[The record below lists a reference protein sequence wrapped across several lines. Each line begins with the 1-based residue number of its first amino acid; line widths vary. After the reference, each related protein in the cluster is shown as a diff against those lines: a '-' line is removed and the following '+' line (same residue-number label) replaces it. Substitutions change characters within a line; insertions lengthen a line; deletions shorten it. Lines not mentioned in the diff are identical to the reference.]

1 LIIARLEKMP
11 ANNRFPSF
19 IATAIVLVMI
29 AGCGGGSSVSFPTP
43 QGTFTNANLSGPFAF
58 SYTGSDAGGFLAVAG
73 SFVADGAGHITSG
86 TQDINSAAGI
96 STNVAVSGTYLVRAD
111 GRGTIT
117 LNSTAGTS
125 TLDFVIVAG
134 GHALVTRFDAR
145 ATGSGTIDQQTASAF
160 SNAALAGP
168 FAFTLSGIDT
178 GGAPLGVGGV
188 FTSDATGTLTS
199 GLDDSNDNGFIVTN
213 DPMTGSIPVTASGR
227 GTATL
232 NTFRGA
238 LAFAYYVV
246 DASHLKVV
254 GTNGLSALGGEA
266 FRQTGPFSNASVSG
280 PFAFT
285 VAGADLLQIKP
296 FAAGGVLTS
305 DGAGNVTSGI
315 EDFNDGG
322 SVTTGV
328 PLTGTYAMAANGRG
342 TLSLNA
348 GSTFSLIIYPSSGG
362 VLVLEIDRF
371 MTTGAALQQQT
382 APFTAG
388 SFQGTYGMNFTAATS
403 SGSELD
409 SIAEFTA
416 DGVSKLNGIIDLN
429 NSGGITFGQP
439 MSGTFVANAKGRNA
453 LSLQTPL
460 GVQNMIVY
468 LVNGNRAVFVEV
480 DSAIVAAGDIRH
492 Q

>member
-1 LIIARLEKMP
+1 MFP
-11 ANNRFPSF
+11 AKKRFLLSL
-19 IATAIVLVMI
+19 ATAITLI
-29 AGCGGGSSVSFPTP
+29 ITAGCGGNGSVNFPPP
-43 QGTFTNANLSGPFAF
+43 QGSFTNANLNGSFAF

-86 TQDINSAAGI
+86 TEDINSGAAVSPNAAI
-96 STNVAVSGTYLVRAD
+96 SGTYLVRAD

-117 LNSTAGTS
+117 LNSPAGNS

-134 GHALVTRFDAR
+134 GHALVTRFDNR

-168 FAFTLSGIDT
+168 FAFTLSGIDA
-178 GGAPLGVGGV
+178 GGVPMSVGGV

-199 GLDDSNDNGFIVTN
+199 GLDDSNDNGLIVTN
-213 DPMTGSIPVTASGR
+213 DPMTGSIPVASTGR

-232 NTFRGA
+232 NTSRGA
-238 LAFAYYVV
+238 LTFAYYVV
-246 DASHLKVV
+246 DANHLKIV
-254 GTNGLSALGGEA
+254 GTNIFPALGGEA
-266 FRQTGPFSNASVSG
+266 FRQTGPFTNASVSG

-285 VAGADLLQIKP
+285 IAGADLLNGNP

-305 DGAGNVTSGI
+305 DGAGNVTAGI

-322 SVTTGV
+322 SVTTAV
-328 PLTGTYAMAANGRG
+328 PFTGTYAMAANGRG
-342 TLSLNA
+342 TLTLNTTA
-348 GSTFSLIIYPSSGG
+348 GIFTFAIYPSSSG
-362 VLVLEIDRF
+362 VLALETDSRF
-371 MTTGAALQQQT
+371 LTSGTALQQQT
-382 APFTAG
+382 AAFTAG
-388 SFQGTYGMNFTAATS
+388 SLQGTYGMNFTAAAS

-416 DGVSKLNGIIDLN
+416 DGVSKLTGIIDIN
-429 NSGGITFGQP
+429 NSGGITFGQS
-439 MSGTFVANAKGRNA
+439 MIGTFTANSNGRFA
-453 LSLQTPL
+453 LPLQTPL
-460 GVQNMIVY
+460 GTQNMIIY

>member
-1 LIIARLEKMP
+1 MPLNKRFHLIAIA
-11 ANNRFPSF
+11 
-19 IATAIVLVMI
+19 ITLVTI
-29 AGCGGGSSVSFPTP
+29 AGCGGGGKVTFPTP
-43 QGTFTNANLSGPFAF
+43 QGTFSNTNLNGPFAF
-58 SYTGSDAGGFLAVAG
+58 SYIGSDPGGLLAVAG

-86 TQDINSAAGI
+86 TEDINSAAGI
-96 STNVAVSGTYLVRAD
+96 STNVAASGTYLVRSD

-117 LNSTAGTS
+117 LNSPAGNS

-134 GHALVTRFDAR
+134 GHALVTRFDNR
-145 ATGSGTIDQQTASAF
+145 ATGSGTIDPQTTSAF

-178 GGAPLGVGGV
+178 GGLPLAVGGV
-188 FTSDATGTLTS
+188 FNSDASGNLTA
-199 GLDDSNDNGFIVTN
+199 GIDDSNDNGFIVTN
-213 DPMTGSIPVTASGR
+213 DPITGSIPVASTGR
-227 GTATL
+227 GIATI
-232 NTFRGA
+232 NTSLGT
-238 LAFAYYVV
+238 LSFAYYVV
-246 DASHLKVV
+246 DANHLKVV
-254 GTNGLSALGGEA
+254 GTNAISTLGGEA

-285 VAGADLLQIKP
+285 IAGADLLNGSP

-322 SVTTGV
+322 SVSTAV
-328 PLTGTYAMAANGRG
+328 PFTGTYTMATTGRG
-342 TLSLNA
+342 TLTLNTAA
-348 GSTFSLIIYPSSGG
+348 GIFNFAIYPSSGG
-362 VLVLEIDRF
+362 VLALETDNRF
-371 MTTGAALQQQT
+371 LTTGTALQQQT
-382 APFTAG
+382 AAFSAG
-388 SFQGTYGMNFTAATS
+388 SFTGIYGMNFTGAS

-409 SIAEFTA
+409 SIAELTA
-416 DGVSKLNGIIDLN
+416 DGVSKLTGIIDIN

-439 MSGTFVANAKGRNA
+439 LSGTFTANANGRFA

-468 LVNGNRAVFVEV
+468 LANGNRALFVEV
-480 DSAIVAAGDIRH
+480 DGDLIAAGDIRH